1 MMGVEMC
8 IDEWNLDSM
17 DMIILLMPI
26 QLFGTEEGWR
36 KLDGLNEQETENI
49 RNAITP
55 NVREIHPT
63 GWRVESRTHRL
74 AHLSSVLSLA
84 LAGMI
89 PVHVAVVRNIKNAVC
104 IE

>member
-55 NVREIHPT
+55 NVREIHAYWLARREQDAPT
-63 GWRVESRTHRL
+63 RT
-74 AHLSSVLSLA
+74 
-84 LAGMI
+84 
-89 PVHVAVVRNIKNAVC
+89 PVQRTEPRIGRNDPCPCGSGKKYKKC
-104 IE
+104 CLH